1 MGSIVALL
9 MIIAYFIVRKAAA
22 FPVLLDTLPQG
33 FRNMVSA
40 ILILIFA
47 WTLCAMTNS
56 LDASSFVSNALDDA
70 GSLKNMLPAIF
81 MIIACFIAF
90 ATGTSWGTMGIL
102 IPIVVPVF
110 ESNPDL
116 LIIGIAASMA
126 GAVFGDHCSPISDTT
141 IMSSAGAE
149 CSHVNHVST
158 QAPYAILVASV
169 CFVFYIIAGFWNS
182 YIVTLLGIVAMV
194 AILYVIKIIN
204 ANKGGACA

>member
-1 MGSIVALL
+1 
-9 MIIAYFIVRKAAA
+9 
-22 FPVLLDTLPQG
+22 
-33 FRNMVSA
+33 
-40 ILILIFA
+40 
-47 WTLCAMTNS
+47 MTNS